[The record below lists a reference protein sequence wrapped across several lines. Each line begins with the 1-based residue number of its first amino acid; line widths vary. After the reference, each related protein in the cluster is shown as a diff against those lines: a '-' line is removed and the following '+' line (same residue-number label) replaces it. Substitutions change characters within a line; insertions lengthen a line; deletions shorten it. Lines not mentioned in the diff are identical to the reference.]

1 MIDEL
6 SRLVLDTKRM
16 SARVRI
22 ASSSGSVTFF
32 STSSA
37 AAPGSTVVTT
47 SQLKLISGSC
57 SRGMP
62 R

>member
-6 SRLVLDTKRM
+6 SRLVEDTKRM
-16 SARVRI
+16 SGRVRI

-37 AAPGSTVVTT
+37 EAPGSTVFTT